1 MVFCGL
7 FSPLMN
13 CIKPNSINKNTSLV
27 RTDMSSKYS
36 SDLKYYTSACQQ
48 DSDLKTFDSSLHKRT
63 NSVMKL
69 LADQAKSQSISQG
82 SLIVMEVYEF
92 MLDLNR
98 DVVKE
103 IIESREDVRNN
114 KDLTSLV
121 DVYFKNTSKTLDFC
135 NTVQNCVKIAENSR
149 LIIRYAVKQFEAES
163 EDAKRN
169 KYAKT
174 LEELNKFKAVGDP
187 FDGELLTQ
195 YESVCEEQDLLLE
208 ELGKLR
214 AKLDKKQRNLK
225 TWRRLSNVVF
235 ITAFVSVLL
244 LSVAAAALS
253 APIVLTA
260 VAAGLT
266 PSIEVVGKWSNGMW
280 KKYEKAVRRQR
291 ELVPKVET
299 GAKINRIATDSIRLE
314 VENLRIKLKFILETV
329 DFAVEREGGGE
340 EDEEATR
347 LAMQEIKKKVEGLT
361 EKIKEVGQHTD
372 RFSKVISSE
381 RRLVLQHILSLPA
394 NSLS

>member
-1 MVFCGL
+1 
-7 FSPLMN
+7 
-13 CIKPNSINKNTSLV
+13 
-27 RTDMSSKYS
+27 
-36 SDLKYYTSACQQ
+36 
-48 DSDLKTFDSSLHKRT
+48 
-63 NSVMKL
+63 
-69 LADQAKSQSISQG
+69 
-82 SLIVMEVYEF
+82 MEVYEF

-163 EDAKRN
+163 EDANKN

-187 FDGELLTQ
+187 FDGEFLTQ
-195 YESVCEEQDLLLE
+195 YDSVYEEQVLLLD

-266 PSIEVVGKWSNGMW
+266 PSIEVVGKWSNKMW
-280 KKYEKAVRRQR
+280 KKYEKAVKRQR
-291 ELVPKVET
+291 GLVSTVET
-299 GAKINRIATDSIRLE
+299 GVRVNRIATDSIKLE
-314 VENLRIKLKFILETV
+314 VDNLRIRLKFILETV
-329 DFAVEREGGGE
+329 DFAVERG

>member
-1 MVFCGL
+1 MVLCGL

-13 CIKPNSINKNTSLV
+13 CIKPSSNKNNSP
-27 RTDMSSKYS
+27 RSKYS

-163 EDAKRN
+163 EDANKN

-187 FDGELLTQ
+187 FDGEFLTQ
-195 YESVCEEQDLLLE
+195 YDSVYEEQVLLLD

-266 PSIEVVGKWSNGMW
+266 PSIEVVGKWSNEMW
-280 KKYEKAVRRQR
+280 KKYEKAVRGQR
-291 ELVPKVET
+291 ELVSTVET
-299 GAKINRIATDSIRLE
+299 GAKVNRIATDSIKLE
-314 VENLRIKLKFILETV
+314 VENLRIRLKFILETV
-329 DFAVEREGGGE
+329 DFAVERG